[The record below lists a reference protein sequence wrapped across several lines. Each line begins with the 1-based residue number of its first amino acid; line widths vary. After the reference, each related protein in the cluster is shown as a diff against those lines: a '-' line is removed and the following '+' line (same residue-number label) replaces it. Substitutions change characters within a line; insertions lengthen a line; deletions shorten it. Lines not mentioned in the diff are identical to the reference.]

1 MKGKKGKKYVPLKY
15 RKKDAP
21 LRSDMSDEADAEAF
35 YLGHIPEAF

>member
-21 LRSDMSDEADAEAF
+21 SRSDMSDEADAEAF
-35 YLGHIPEAF
+35 YLGQIPEAF